1 MDFSFLTSNRFIV
14 LIVGSLATVLL
25 DPEFPNQEWY
35 ISLGKFLQIIA
46 AGFIAVRTI
55 DRATE
60 VLSNRS
66 LPVAEDGKKK
76 K

>member
-66 LPVAEDGKKK
+66 LPVAEDEKKK